1 MMTSQNFAEPLSVSQ
16 DSKGFEPSQG
26 TQSFTV
32 GNDKHV
38 ELSHRSGYVL
48 RLYDGHAEL
57 WMTEEDSR
65 FLVAAFHEHQFKN
78 LEASASSWG
87 DRFRFYRR
95 IEKEIRGLLQ
105 AGDLPLVV
113 TGRRMDLYIYR
124 RINTYPWL
132 LELVESEP
140 GLRATQYLD
149 RVQKKIQWIL
159 SHLENFI
166 TIGNANPRR
175 ARSSVG

>member
-1 MMTSQNFAEPLSVSQ
+1 MMTSQNTPHNFSGFASTGVAQDHWTSEPEL
-16 DSKGFEPSQG
+16 PP
-26 TQSFTV
+26 
-32 GNDKHV
+32 V
-38 ELSHRSGYVL
+38 EISHRRGYVL
-48 RLYDGHAEL
+48 RLCQEHAEL
-57 WMTEEDSR
+57 WMTEGDAR
-65 FLVAAFHEHQFKN
+65 YLVATYHDYQQGSGISS
-78 LEASASSWG
+78 SAWR

-95 IEKEIRGLLQ
+95 IEKEMRKILQ
-105 AGDLPLVV
+105 IGDLPLVV

-132 LELVESEP
+132 LELVESQP
-140 GLRATQYLD
+140 GQSATRYLD